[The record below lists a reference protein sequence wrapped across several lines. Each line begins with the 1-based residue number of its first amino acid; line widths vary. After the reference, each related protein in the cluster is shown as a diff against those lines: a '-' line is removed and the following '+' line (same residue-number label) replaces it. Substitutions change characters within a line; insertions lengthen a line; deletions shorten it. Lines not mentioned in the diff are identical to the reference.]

1 MSGALIRWLLMLTA
15 LAFAG
20 DADALRCGTRVVATG
35 DYDFQ
40 VRERCGEP
48 YWIASFGELLVAG
61 AGGPIERRHEQ
72 IFDDWYY
79 NFGPNRLL
87 HRLRFRDGRLM
98 RIDTLGYGSHGISR
112 RCRDVDLARGATPGE
127 VVLRCGAPES
137 RTARY
142 GDILIRDAFGNERIR
157 PVRHEEWI
165 YRFPGSRFARLA
177 IFIDG
182 RLDRVDW
189 IPR

>member
-1 MSGALIRWLLMLTA
+1 MPSPPIRWLLVLTV

-20 DADALRCGTRVVATG
+20 DAHALRCGSRVVATG

-40 VRERCGEP
+40 VRDRCGEP
-48 YWIASFGELLVAG
+48 YWIASYGELLVAG
-61 AGGPIERRHEQ
+61 AGSPIEHRFERV
-72 IFDDWYY
+72 FDDWYY
-79 NFGPNRLL
+79 NFGPTRLV
-87 HRLRFRDGRLM
+87 HRLRFRDGRLI
-98 RIDTLGYGSHGISR
+98 RVDTLGYGSHGIGEDCS
-112 RCRDVDLARGATPGE
+112 DIDLARDNTPGE
-127 VVLRCGAPES
+127 VVLRCGEPES

-142 GDILIRDAFGNERIR
+142 RDILIRDAFGNERIR

-165 YRFPGSRFARLA
+165 YHFPGSRFVRMA

-182 RLDRVDW
+182 RLDRVEH

>member
-1 MSGALIRWLLMLTA
+1 MPSAPIRWLLVLMA
-15 LAFAG
+15 LACAG
-20 DADALRCGTRVVATG
+20 NAYALRCGSRVVATG

-40 VRERCGEP
+40 VRDRCGEP
-48 YWIASFGELLVAG
+48 YWIASYGELLVAG
-61 AGGPIERRHEQ
+61 AGGPIERRVERV
-72 IFDDWYY
+72 FDDWYY
-79 NFGPNRLL
+79 NFGPNQLV
-87 HRLRFRDGRLM
+87 HRLRFRDGRLI
-98 RIDTLGYGSHGISR
+98 RIDTLGYGSHGIGGDCS
-112 RCRDVDLARGATPGE
+112 DIDLARGTTPGE

-142 GDILIRDAFGNERIR
+142 RDILIRDAFGNERIR

-165 YRFPGSRFARLA
+165 YRFPRSRFVRLA

-182 RLDRVDW
+182 RLDRVEH